1 MICIPVMDPTHREAL
16 RSVEKS
22 AVLADAIELRM
33 DWIAD
38 GDVPELIR
46 AARRASASVKIIVT
60 CRRREESEPAR
71 ENRAALPAKERT
83 NAAKMKLL
91 REAVVS
97 GADFIDIEL
106 AEGDRAVSRMR
117 ALCHGRPNPARLIVS
132 WHDLYKTPSPASLKK
147 IFKACVRAGADI
159 VKIVPYARRLS
170 DNAAVLNLID
180 YAKHQGR
187 EIIAMCMGEKGQI
200 SRVLGPSRGSYLGF
214 AVLPGGRASAPGQ
227 LTLREM
233 RTFQRLLRQHRLS
246 VEPRQDPLHFVLL
259 GNPVRQSLSPL
270 MHQAAFRAMVM
281 DASYS
286 AFCVNDLA
294 AAVACIRA
302 MNIRGASVTIPF
314 KTAVMDYLDEIDP
327 DAAAVGAVNTIV
339 NDCGRLIGLNTD
351 WLGLMGA
358 LREQTDIKGKK
369 FIILGAGGTARA
381 AAYGIRKEGGRPII
395 VNRTPETGR
404 ALAARL
410 DCPFYPLAQIGKI
423 RAFGLINAT
432 PVGMFPDIQKSPVP
446 PSVLANYRVVADV
459 VYNPL
464 KTKLLR
470 DAEAKGC
477 KVIPGLEMFVRQG
490 AQQLKLWTG
499 RKAPLEVMRNAV
511 REKLTQYE
519 F

>member
-16 RSVEKS
+16 RSAQKS
-22 AVLADAIELRM
+22 AGLADLIELRM

-38 GDVPELIR
+38 GDVLELIR
-46 AARRASASVKIIVT
+46 AARRASAGVKIIVT
-60 CRRREESEPAR
+60 CRRREESGLAQ
-71 ENRAALPAKERT
+71 ENRPVLSTKERT
-83 NAAKMKLL
+83 KEAKMKLL
-91 REAVVS
+91 REAVLS

-106 AEGDRAVSRMR
+106 AEGDKAISKTRSWCRR
-117 ALCHGRPNPARLIVS
+117 RPNPARLIVS
-132 WHDLYKTPSPASLKK
+132 WHDPYETPPLGELKK
-147 IFKACVRAGADI
+147 IFDSCVRAGADI
-159 VKIVPYARRLS
+159 VKMVPYARSLS

-180 YAKHQGR
+180 YARSQGR
-187 EIIAMCMGEKGQI
+187 EVIAMCMGEKGQI
-200 SRVLGPSRGSYLGF
+200 SRVLAPSRGSYLGF

-233 RTFQRLLRQHRLS
+233 RTFQKLLRPHRPS
-246 VEPRQDPLHFVLL
+246 VEPQQDQLHFVLL

-270 MHQAAFRAMVM
+270 MHQAAFRTMGI

-286 AFCVNDLA
+286 AFCISDPVGALSG
-294 AAVACIRA
+294 IRA

-314 KTAVMDYLDEIDP
+314 KTAVMEYLDDIDT

-339 NDCGRLIGLNTD
+339 NDHGRLIGYNTD
-351 WLGLMGA
+351 WLGLMAA
-358 LREQTDIKGKK
+358 LREKTQVRGRR
-369 FIILGAGGTARA
+369 FVILGAGGTARA

-395 VNRTPETGR
+395 VNRTREKGM
-404 ALAARL
+404 ALAMQFV
-410 DCPFYPLAQIGKI
+410 CPFYPLAQIGKI
-423 RAFGLINAT
+423 RAFGLINTT
-432 PVGMFPDIQKSPVP
+432 PVGMFPDIQKSLVP

-477 KVIPGLEMFVRQG
+477 KIIPGLEMFVRQG

-499 RKAPLEVMRNAV
+499 RKAPLGVMRNAV
-511 REKLTQYE
+511 RERLMQHE
-519 F
+519 S